1 METTVWCYRSC
12 ASSQRKLPFRFL
24 FLETQMAQKIS
35 KHLTFLSEMWMT
47 RSEYQYSHLL
57 KHTSQGSSS
66 WVYVPNLCDHVVVQ
80 TNKAVHILYFR
91 QHRNF
96 SNVGRWRTSLLAFS
110 SSLYCVGSVNNPHSV
125 LLALRT
131 EFASCSG
138 FSLWLEKTY
147 FIFTWSPFML
157 NPLYKNWEN
166 SHVFQHT
173 GF

>member
-47 RSEYQYSHLL
+47 RSEYQYSPLL
-57 KHTSQGSSS
+57 KHTSQGSSPGFMYQTFVTM
-66 WVYVPNLCDHVVVQ
+66 WWCKQIRLCIFY
-80 TNKAVHILYFR
+80 T
-91 QHRNF
+91 
-96 SNVGRWRTSLLAFS
+96 SGSTGWRTSLLAFS

-131 EFASCSG
+131 EFTSCSG